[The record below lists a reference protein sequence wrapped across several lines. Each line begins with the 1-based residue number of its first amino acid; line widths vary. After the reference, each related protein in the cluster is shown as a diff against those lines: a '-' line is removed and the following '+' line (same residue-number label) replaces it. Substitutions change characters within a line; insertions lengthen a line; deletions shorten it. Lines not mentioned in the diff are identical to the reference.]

1 MDIKI
6 NITHGTL
13 KDRIPLSRVNG
24 INSLSLIG
32 SINGDDIEFIRRI
45 TGGYDWTDNSK
56 FPGPLE
62 VLDLSNCKFVSG
74 GIYKHTEF
82 MGPYKHSVSL
92 HQFLQMWVSHEYAGN
107 GYGLKFIADDE
118 IPNEMFLGCFKLKK
132 IILPR
137 NIKRIGNLSFYD
149 CINLEALYI
158 GNSLSLIGDYAFAK
172 TYHLKE
178 IHIKSNIPPTLSKYA
193 FGDPKYHD
201 NPDMN
206 PKNKITLFVPKGCA
220 SDYWLQW
227 GFDKVIEE

>member
-92 HQFLQMWVSHEYAGN
+92 HQFLQMWVSHEYGGN

-132 IILPR
+132 IILP
-137 NIKRIGNLSFYD
+137 NTITNFEID
-149 CINLEALYI
+149 C
-158 GNSLSLIGDYAFAK
+158 FR
-172 TYHLKE
+172 
-178 IHIKSNIPPTLSKYA
+178 
-193 FGDPKYHD
+193 F
-201 NPDMN
+201 
-206 PKNKITLFVPKGCA
+206 
-220 SDYWLQW
+220 
-227 GFDKVIEE
+227 FDKVEKIYYNGTLEDWINITFESKYSNPMSICNNFYLLDEKNEYYLLDQLIINSTHNFYLSATMGIQIFVFCLIGGYKSLL